1 MASPP
6 VIVNHS
12 VVRAGTSARAS
23 AAGLAAYAG
32 TRRGVVIEVSE
43 ADGRR
48 LGVDGLAA
56 YAANRTGSTGGLWG
70 ADGPVPVAEARRA
83 IAQNGGAVLTT
94 VVTVPNDI
102 APDAGLDRLDAWQ
115 ALVRSEWPRLFS
127 EMTGVPE
134 SRVEFYAAM
143 HINGTSHH
151 VHILTVDREG
161 DWDSLLPKGK
171 MEAARLEI
179 SSKAMAPL
187 LREAYIERDLA
198 REAALDAV
206 ARIDR
211 NRFDIELPPD
221 GRIEAAHL
229 RRFHPEASAAL
240 KEALDRAASGSPEL
254 AGALD
259 RHRKAVERCAGL
271 KCLTGEAWIGY
282 TDVDSSGRGA
292 RDGRAVY
299 EGPQAPE
306 AFHRR
311 VQEAD
316 SRPLQRRKAQARDH
330 GRVRPRQEHRGEVD
344 QVDKRDRLAARRGQP
359 HARAEPD
366 PGARA
371 REPQAPDGGRRLK
384 TSGADIRSKVRAIA
398 ANEGRYPIS
407 AQCRLLGVARSTYY
421 SMRSRAD
428 RPDAPDPAA
437 PAVVAAHA
445 ASKGRY
451 GSRKIKASLER
462 SGVTVSRRRVCRI
475 MRENGLVSAYGRK
488 RFKVHPGAVNEADVP
503 NVVAR
508 GFGGRAPRTH
518 ICSDLT
524 YVRVGASW
532 NYVCL
537 LVDLYNRE
545 IVGHSAG
552 PRKDARLVKSAFA
565 TLSFPI
571 SDIEVFHTDRGSEF
585 DNAEIDLM
593 LEAFGIERSL
603 SAKGCPYDNA
613 VDESTNRILKAELVH
628 RETFGTTR
636 ELRAKLSDYVHWY
649 NNFRIHS
656 TLGYMS
662 PVEFREAGLSLP
674 ESSK

>member
-1 MASPP
+1 M
-6 VIVNHS
+6 
-12 VVRAGTSARAS
+12 
-23 AAGLAAYAG
+23 AAGFTITGLLDGASRTRGRYPVSEIAVADIADHPANAAYSMDPAGIAELAESIREDGLTDLPLVRKVGDGSWQMVSGHRRKAAYALLAKDDPAYE
-32 TRRGVVIEVSE
+32 RMPCRVIEGIDDERAVT
-43 ADGRR
+43 
-48 LGVDGLAA
+48 LLH
-56 YAANRTGSTGGLWG
+56 AANYFTRALTVTERAAATEALRGDAVRLRSEDPSLSGMRVDDVKAAIIERQTGRKVSGKTIAREERL
-70 ADGPVPVAEARRA
+70 ARR
-83 IAQNGGAVLTT
+83 IA
-94 VVTVPNDI
+94 
-102 APDAGLDRLDAWQ
+102 
-115 ALVRSEWPRLFS
+115 E
-127 EMTGVPE
+127 
-134 SRVEFYAAM
+134 
-143 HINGTSHH
+143 
-151 VHILTVDREG
+151 
-161 DWDSLLPKGK
+161 
-171 MEAARLEI
+171 
-179 SSKAMAPL
+179 
-187 LREAYIERDLA
+187 DL
-198 REAALDAV
+198 
-206 ARIDR
+206 
-211 NRFDIELPPD
+211 
-221 GRIEAAHL
+221 
-229 RRFHPEASAAL
+229 
-240 KEALDRAASGSPEL
+240 SPEW
-254 AGALD
+254 AAD
-259 RHRKAVERCAGL
+259 AD
-271 KCLTGEAWIGY
+271 WIGY

-292 RDGRAVY
+292 GDGRAVY

-316 SRPLQRRKAQARDH
+316 SRPLQRRQAQARDH

-344 QVDKRDRLAARRGQP
+344 QVDKRDRLAARRVQP

-428 RPDAPDPAA
+428 RPAAPDPAA